1 MNGNMKKKE
10 GFRGQKAIVIPKTV
24 INNRCAKNPVIGSLY
39 ITNMGYYPK
48 AQYHYRQRLQGADQH
63 ILIYCH
69 EGSGMIKLDKT
80 EYRIEAGD
88 FFLIP
93 GKTKHSYG
101 ADEHNPWTI
110 YWVHFK
116 GTAANEIVELCKK
129 NNNWKG
135 FAGAGVKS
143 LELFQEIYS
152 QFERGYGTDTLLY
165 ANMCFWHFLGTLL
178 FHEKAEKPHSQ
189 HNKNAV
195 DKAIDLFS
203 THIDQVLTLEE
214 IAAAANLS
222 PAHFSTVFKKKT
234 GFSPIEY
241 FNHLKIQKA
250 CQYLQFTNLLIKE
263 IAHALGIQ
271 DQYYFSRLFTR
282 VMGISPNDYREKRNQ

>member
-1 MNGNMKKKE
+1 MNGNRKKKE
-10 GFRGQKAIVIPKTV
+10 GFQGQKAIVIPKPV
-24 INNRCAKNPVIGSLY
+24 INNQCAQNPVINNLY

-48 AQYHYRQRLQGADQH
+48 AKYHYRQRLHGADQH

-69 EGSGMIKLDKT
+69 EGSGMIKLNKT
-80 EYRIEAGD
+80 EYHLEAGD

-93 GKTKHSYG
+93 GNTKHSYG

-110 YWVHFK
+110 YWIHFK
-116 GTAANEIVELCKK
+116 GSAANEVAELCKK

-135 FAGAGVKS
+135 FAGAGAKS
-143 LELFQEIYS
+143 LELFEEIYS
-152 QFERGYGTDTLLY
+152 QLERGYGTDTLLY

-178 FHEKAEKPHSQ
+178 FHDKAVTPHNTQ
-189 HNKNAV
+189 NKSAV

-203 THIDQVLTLEE
+203 NNIHQLLTLEQ

-250 CQYLQFTNLLIKE
+250 CQYLQFTNMLIKE